1 MNGTTQNE
9 FFVNKGETQLGPW
22 TVQEMAAR
30 LAAGEIV
37 VTDFV
42 FDEAQNDWVALFQC
56 EAFQAYLRS
65 QKPKAAPPKRTAAP
79 AAEAQAPVEQKQ
91 VEEDKTVVL
100 APVQE
105 TQVAQTPVASPVA
118 EMVSVKRPSQAAAA
132 QTGMQADAEA
142 TWYVQKG
149 QHRYGP
155 FTHLGVVRAL
165 QEKTVYEFDLCWKNG
180 MHEWVRIAQC
190 ADFAPERIRELSEQ
204 SKSAPG
210 VFTQRQ
216 YPRIPFESE
225 VLVHDNRSVWI
236 GRAFEGSAGGSGV
249 VIENATLV
257 PGQTVLLH
265 FAEREDLPAFN
276 ALCEIVSKK
285 FVADV
290 KDAKSPVQY
299 SVRFVKLDAQAESR
313 VQKYFLGAEAA

>member
-1 MNGTTQNE
+1 MTGSTQTE

-22 TVQEMAAR
+22 TVQEMSAR

-42 FDEAQNDWVALFQC
+42 FDEAKNDWVALFQC
-56 EAFQAYLRS
+56 EAFQAHLNS
-65 QKPKAAPPKRTAAP
+65 QKPKAAPPKRTATP
-79 AAEAQAPVEQKQ
+79 AQAAPVADF
-91 VEEDKTVVL
+91 VEDDKTVVL
-100 APVQE
+100 ASVKPLAQE
-105 TQVAQTPVASPVA
+105 TAPAFERAMPASGQTSAQSDV
-118 EMVSVKRPSQAAAA
+118 
-132 QTGMQADAEA
+132 EA
-142 TWYVQKG
+142 VWYVQKG
-149 QHRYGP
+149 QHRHGP

-165 QEKTVYEFDLCWKNG
+165 QEKTIYEFDLCWKAG
-180 MHEWVRIAQC
+180 MQEWIRLAQC
-190 ADFAPERIRELSEQ
+190 ADFSPEKIRELS
-204 SKSAPG
+204 SKSKLAEN

-236 GRAFEGSAGGSGV
+236 GRAFEGSAGGSGL

-285 FVADV
+285 YVDDV
-290 KDAKSPVQY
+290 RDAKSPVSY

-313 VQKYFLGAEAA
+313 VQKYFLNSAAA

>member
-1 MNGTTQNE
+1 MTGSTQTE

-42 FDEAQNDWVALFQC
+42 FDEMKNDWVALFQC
-56 EAFQAYLRS
+56 EAFQAHLNS
-65 QKPKAAPPKRTAAP
+65 QKPKAAPPKRTVQAATP
-79 AAEAQAPVEQKQ
+79 PVEAGQGWTSP
-91 VEEDKTVVL
+91 EDDKTVVL
-100 APVQE
+100 
-105 TQVAQTPVASPVA
+105 T
-118 EMVSVKRPSQAAAA
+118 SVKPTQESTSHSTPLAAQQAAP
-132 QTGMQADAEA
+132 DLDSKD
-142 TWYVQKG
+142 WYVQKG

-155 FTHLGVVRAL
+155 FSHLGVIRAL
-165 QEKTVYEFDLCWKNG
+165 QEKTIYEFDLCWKNG
-180 MHEWVRIAQC
+180 MQEWVRIAQC
-190 ADFAPERIRELSEQ
+190 ADFTPEKIRELSTKA
-204 SKSAPG
+204 KSAEG

-236 GRAFEGSAGGSGV
+236 GRAFEGSAGGSGL

-285 FVADV
+285 YVDDV
-290 KDAKSPVQY
+290 RDAKSPVSY

-313 VQKYFLGAEAA
+313 VQKYFLNSAAA